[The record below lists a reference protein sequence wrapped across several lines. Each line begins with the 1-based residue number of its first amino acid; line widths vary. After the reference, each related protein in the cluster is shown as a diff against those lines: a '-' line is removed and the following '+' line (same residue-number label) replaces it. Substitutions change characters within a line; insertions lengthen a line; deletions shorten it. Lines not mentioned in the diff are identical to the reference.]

1 MSKYNKISINKEEYY
16 TIQKIKNRVVTVP
29 SCELKKKQKYFM
41 NAIKWIY
48 PIKQSTVETAKI
60 HLGKKWI
67 LKMDIKDF
75 FSSVP
80 FDDIQNVIINVLKYC
95 NKEDEFINHII
106 LTTINNK
113 LPVGAPTSPY
123 LANACFVGI
132 DKTIKNICY
141 LYEVNYSRYVDD
153 LIFSSNYIEDL
164 NLIEKRIKDVLNY
177 HGYKINPKK
186 TKYISDNKQQN
197 VLGLVINDNKIRLS
211 KAFKRKIR
219 AMIHSKYNKKDL
231 KYLAWNINSEYS
243 LNGYLNYIKNVDKE
257 FYLKLKCYQ
266 AGLSKKYS

>member
-1 MSKYNKISINKEEYY
+1 
-16 TIQKIKNRVVTVP
+16 
-29 SCELKKKQKYFM
+29 M

-80 FDDIQNVIINVLKYC
+80 FDDIQNVIINVLNHY

-113 LPVGAPTSPY
+113 LPVGVPTSPY

-132 DKTIKNICY
+132 DKEIKNISY
-141 LYEVNYSRYVDD
+141 LYNVNYSRYVDD

-164 NLIEKRIKDVLNY
+164 NLIENRIKDVLNY

-197 VLGLVINDNKIRLS
+197 VLGLVINNNKIRLS

-231 KYLAWNINSEYS
+231 KYLAWNTNSEYS
-243 LNGYLNYIKNVDKE
+243 LNGYLNYIKNIDKE
-257 FYLKLKCYQ
+257 FYSKLKCYQ
-266 AGLSKKYS
+266 VQLSKKYS